1 MAERTRLSERDA
13 VFVTLPLESDG
24 EGDEGDE
31 GMGEKGVVFLSDRKD
46 VGEAGPRLDGDDA
59 IGFDNDAEEEEEEA
73 AEERKVGK
81 ASQMEGT
88 KYRLPTS
95 AMSIGPVRA
104 DR

>member
-59 IGFDNDAEEEEEEA
+59 IGFDDDAEEEAGPGKVRYKAIDSRHLRSEEHLSSNDV
-73 AEERKVGK
+73 RFTK
-81 ASQMEGT
+81 AC
-88 KYRLPTS
+88 
-95 AMSIGPVRA
+95 
-104 DR
+104 